1 MIIPF
6 FFRGTADR
14 RRAFRDARRDLPPR
28 LMRDIGLD
36 PWPGRPRAPFPSL
49 W

>member
-1 MIIPF
+1 MFIPF
-6 FFRGTADR
+6 FLRGAADR
-14 RRAFRDARRDLPPR
+14 HHAFQDARRDLPPR

-36 PWPGRPRAPFPSL
+36 PWPWRPRAPFPPF